1 MTTAQ
6 MNEILGVLGLDFA
19 LDDDLQNDVWMN
31 VAFENPDFPENSDQ
45 EILIPDA
52 FVPENIETM

>member
-6 MNEILGVLGLDFA
+6 MNEILAVLGFDID

-31 VAFENPDFPENSDQ
+31 VAFENPDFPDDSD
-45 EILIPDA
+45 EEVLIPDA
-52 FVPENIETM
+52 FVPDNIETM